1 MIIDA
6 ANVETESLISEDLK
20 KSMNADID
28 TDQLEKEL
36 CMLSFVIKAAAESSI
51 KVTSLSSV
59 IDVFKNKDNY
69 SLKLVYSNIQVLI
82 RLYLTVSL
90 SNLTAERSFSALRRV
105 KTYLRIRLTQEHFN
119 NYLML
124 HVHKRLTD
132 IIYLMNVG

>member
-1 MIIDA
+1 
-6 ANVETESLISEDLK
+6 
-20 KSMNADID
+20 MNADID

-36 CMLSFVIKAAAESSI
+36 RMLSFVIKAAAESSI

-105 KTYLRIRLTQEHFN
+105 KTYLRIRLTQEHLN

-132 IIYLMNVG
+132 IIYLKNVG